1 MKYRGHSG
9 GFDMVLVKLPSHK
22 KAPAAFY
29 NAIKGELT
37 FGKYS
42 CPNQVVTSAADGNMS
57 KVTGVV
63 AQMAGPKKSNKLWS
77 VVDVD
82 ELCKVL
88 CPNGEEP
95 LPMVMALDHFQKMSC
110 LTFTTEADMV
120 NVKCGFHYRS
130 DDDGENVYRS
140 LMIDA
145 FSRFTKANGGKPPNG
160 MLIYLVGMSD
170 SRLNKQRQQ
179 AQEMQNFFNEYYES
193 QGWQIKPLVEF
204 VQINLS
210 AAKLFDAA
218 GRDNAAPGSMID
230 ISADE
235 TM

>member
-1 MKYRGHSG
+1 
-9 GFDMVLVKLPSHK
+9 
-22 KAPAAFY
+22 
-29 NAIKGELT
+29 
-37 FGKYS
+37 
-42 CPNQVVTSAADGNMS
+42 
-57 KVTGVV
+57 
-63 AQMAGPKKSNKLWS
+63 
-77 VVDVD
+77 
-82 ELCKVL
+82 
-88 CPNGEEP
+88 
-95 LPMVMALDHFQKMSC
+95 
-110 LTFTTEADMV
+110 MV

-218 GRDNAAPGSMID
+218 GHDNAAPGSMID